1 MDSWKEWKSM
11 GNGKVLLLVLG
22 ILGALLLGAWALGYR
37 QGQQYAAGELYR
49 LCAPPAAR
57 ESRELMSQQ
66 CHSER
71 QADGQACFVC
81 TTPGRGDVSST
92 CTAVK

>member
-1 MDSWKEWKSM
+1 M

-57 ESRELMSQQ
+57 ESRELMSRTQ
-66 CHSER
+66 CHSVAASATAR
-71 QADGQACFVC
+71 PASVC
-81 TTPGRGDVSST
+81 TTLRPR
-92 CTAVK
+92 